1 MAILIS
7 SSVVTSTAAIMLMSA
22 SAQVGSI
29 EEPANS
35 ANMAVV
41 GYENNSCTFSFNQDI
56 YASYPQLTVKNED
69 QELYRISHQGDLII
83 NGEPVAVT
91 PEQRGMLIQY
101 KNGITGQTEFVVEVM
116 AEALE
121 VTSYALTTVFSEL
134 FGERHKIVRRIER
147 VNQQLAAD
155 FALVSQQQG
164 NTYIVQGS
172 QLDAFGE
179 RLGTTL
185 ETELEAII
193 NDSMGSMIWMLT
205 KAMFSG
211 KGSFEQRMEQFG
223 ARMEAMGKELET
235 SMEAWGTVMETRA
248 TAMCAELDR
257 LRELE
262 SRIASDIPDFADM
275 RLLK

>member
-7 SSVVTSTAAIMLMSA
+7 SSLVTSTAAIMLVSA
-22 SAQVGSI
+22 SVQLGPVAQ
-29 EEPANS
+29 PAN
-35 ANMAVV
+35 ANLATV

-56 YASYPQLTVKNED
+56 YASYPQLTVKNEN
-69 QELYRISHQGDLII
+69 QELYRISHQGDLTI
-83 NGEPVAVT
+83 NGETVVVT

-121 VTSYALTTVFSEL
+121 VTSYALTTVFSEM

-164 NTYIVQGS
+164 DTYIVQGS

-179 RLGTTL
+179 RLEATL

-193 NDSMGSMIWMLT
+193 NDSMGSMIWMIT

-223 ARMEAMGKELET
+223 ERMEAMGAELET
-235 SMEAWGTVMETRA
+235 SMEAWGAAMEARA

-257 LRELE
+257 LRGLE